1 MIRNVMDANE
11 PAGGYRGRRTPR
23 MVTQSTAWMLSWVA
37 QDASRR
43 FDAALDGIG
52 ITAHQLG
59 VLSVLR
65 AGAQTQSALSD
76 QLAVFKPV
84 MVTLM
89 NELEERGWAERRPHP
104 TDRRAV
110 EVHLTETGAAKLAE
124 AERVLESTEAEIF
137 SALGPAER
145 TQLHEWLERMTEVD
159 G

>member
-1 MIRNVMDANE
+1 MLRNVMEANE
-11 PAGGYRGRRTPR
+11 PTAGYRGRRTPR

-89 NELEERGWAERRPHP
+89 NELEQRGWAERRPHP
-104 TDRRAV
+104 TDGRAV
-110 EVHLTETGAAKLAE
+110 EVHLTDAGAAKLAE
-124 AERVLESTEAEIF
+124 AEQLLANTETEIF
-137 SALGPAER
+137 SALAPAER
-145 TQLHEWLERMTEVD
+145 AQLHDWLVRMTEVD

>member
-1 MIRNVMDANE
+1 MDANE
-11 PAGGYRGRRTPR
+11 RGSGYRGRRTPR
-23 MVTQSTAWMLSWVA
+23 MVTRSTGWMLSWVA
-37 QDASRR
+37 QDASQR
-43 FDAALDGIG
+43 FDAALDRIG

-65 AGAQTQSALSD
+65 AGPQTQSALSD

-89 NELEERGWAERRPHP
+89 NELEGHGWAQRRPHP

-110 EVHLTETGAAKLAE
+110 EVHLTDAGAAKLTE
-124 AERVLESTEAEIF
+124 AEQVLEHTEAEIF

-145 TQLHEWLERMTEVD
+145 EQLHQWLVRMTEVE